1 MRPVAETVRDD
12 RDASRYVLDV
22 DGTQAGYAEYHRH
35 RDVIAF
41 IHTVIDPAYEGRGL
55 ASTLI
60 RYALD
65 DARAQGLAVQPFCP
79 FVRAYISR
87 HDEYRDLVPRDEW
100 ERFGLG

>member
-1 MRPVAETVRDD
+1 MTDTVRDD
-12 RDASRYVLDV
+12 RAASRYVLDV
-22 DGTQAGYAEYHRH
+22 DGARAGYAEYHRH
-35 RDVIAF
+35 GDVVAF
-41 IHTVIDPAYEGRGL
+41 IHTEIDPAYEGRGL

-87 HDEYRDLVPRDEW
+87 HDTYRDLVRRDEW
-100 ERFGLG
+100 ERFDLA